1 VSTAPSSSPDTARL
15 SRSAWAMLFVL
26 AGAVFLEGI
35 DVSMM
40 SVALPSIRDEL
51 GMSTSSLQWVA
62 SAYVLG
68 YGGFVL
74 LGGRAADLL
83 GRRRMFLLW
92 LGVFLVFSGLGGLAQ
107 EGWVLILAR
116 FITGV
121 AAGFLTP
128 AGMSI
133 ITTSFPEGK
142 ARNKALLV
150 YAGTAAGG
158 FSLGLVAGGLLTSI
172 DWRWVFFAPVIVSS
186 LLLVAAFRFVPDAG
200 RPERSG
206 QGFDLAGTTAVTGA
220 MLLLVYTLVE
230 APAASAIQTVLSLAG
245 SIALLAAFVAI
256 ERRSAAPLVR
266 LGILRSAPLVRA
278 NVGAMLFVGA
288 FIAFQF
294 VLVLYLQELRA
305 WTPLEAGLVVL
316 IVGIDTVL
324 APTVT
329 PRLVNR
335 YGTIPVIVAGIALS
349 IVAYA
354 LFLPLGIDWTYWAML
369 PTMLILGLAF
379 TLTYGPLTI
388 AATDG
393 VAEDEQGLASGL
405 LNVSVQFGAALGL
418 AVATAISVAVTG
430 DGGSPEALL
439 DGYQAALLV
448 PLAAVVIALAVT
460 ALGLRARA
468 GRRAEADRRGAVAAE
483 AAR

>member
-1 VSTAPSSSPDTARL
+1 
-15 SRSAWAMLFVL
+15 
-26 AGAVFLEGI
+26 
-35 DVSMM
+35 
-40 SVALPSIRDEL
+40 
-51 GMSTSSLQWVA
+51 
-62 SAYVLG
+62 
-68 YGGFVL
+68 
-74 LGGRAADLL
+74 
-83 GRRRMFLLW
+83 
-92 LGVFLVFSGLGGLAQ
+92 
-107 EGWVLILAR
+107 
-116 FITGV
+116 
-121 AAGFLTP
+121 
-128 AGMSI
+128 
-133 ITTSFPEGK
+133 
-142 ARNKALLV
+142 
-150 YAGTAAGG
+150 
-158 FSLGLVAGGLLTSI
+158 
-172 DWRWVFFAPVIVSS
+172 
-186 LLLVAAFRFVPDAG
+186 
-200 RPERSG
+200 
-206 QGFDLAGTTAVTGA
+206 
-220 MLLLVYTLVE
+220 
-230 APAASAIQTVLSLAG
+230 
-245 SIALLAAFVAI
+245 VAI

-354 LFLPLGIDWTYWAML
+354 LFLRLGIDWTYWAML

-393 VAEDEQGLASGL
+393 IAEDEQGLASGL

-448 PLAAVVIALAVT
+448 PLAAVAIALAVT

-468 GRRAEADRRGAVAAE
+468 GRKAQADRGGAVVAE